1 MSHKLGAIADLL
13 WAHGRRSVG
22 DHLERRIEGW
32 VALVRQP
39 HQGGWVGLMCS
50 CAYCDKV
57 ADRVRCTRNVV
68 FEVEFRSFEEV
79 EQGQVA
85 AVAYSFVDGKEAEQW
100 IDDGENIG
108 GSGFFQKRFG
118 DTREKT
124 SEVGRTARK
133 K

>member
-1 MSHKLGAIADLL
+1 MSHKLDAIGNLL

-22 DHLERRIEGW
+22 DHLQRRIEGW

-68 FEVEFRSFEEV
+68 FHGVAATWQLLAIVFSAKSAEVEFRSFEEV
-79 EQGQVA
+79 EQVC
-85 AVAYSFVDGKEAEQW
+85 
-100 IDDGENIG
+100 
-108 GSGFFQKRFG
+108 
-118 DTREKT
+118 
-124 SEVGRTARK
+124 
-133 K
+133 